1 MLESAGHC
9 LLFSLFATWPG
20 YVKLL
25 QDSQVIWGSW
35 LRSPQLGLF
44 TTTEEETNVSMLARC
59 RWSSVLTYGISSHI
73 WEGNVEITHEGYI
86 WNGAEMLSP
95 ATSLLKILFYR
106 KGGPDNQNSDP
117 TLAKIGSKSTQV
129 GQEKGQGEACRLW
142 TSPRQKLSLDDSYL
156 YPSSLP
162 GSRQV
167 VISYQYVKQ
176 FNHFSILIYMCG
188 IGCIYKYTQPVWS
201 FVLTQLINTFE
212 RKVVFNRNL
221 KKNFWLLGDWT
232 NPQN

>member
-1 MLESAGHC
+1 MLRKGSKSFQGIVLLLKDIRVREYGFVLSQVSESFGDRYLEMLESAGHC

-129 GQEKGQGEACRLW
+129 GQEKGQGEACRL
-142 TSPRQKLSLDDSYL
+142 
-156 YPSSLP
+156 
-162 GSRQV
+162 
-167 VISYQYVKQ
+167 
-176 FNHFSILIYMCG
+176 
-188 IGCIYKYTQPVWS
+188 
-201 FVLTQLINTFE
+201 
-212 RKVVFNRNL
+212 
-221 KKNFWLLGDWT
+221 
-232 NPQN
+232 